1 MSYCI
6 NPDCESRENPHE
18 LAACESCGTPLLI
31 NNRFH
36 ILHPLHLKPYDISD
50 VFEVI
55 DTDENETIKVMKV
68 LKIPD
73 QKHVELLEREAYAL
87 RRLIRT
93 RVPKT
98 GLNDY
103 FVVNYSHFT
112 HPLHCLV
119 MEKIEGQNLEEWVE
133 QYGKISQKLALNWLT
148 QLLEILKYLHENH
161 FFHRDIKPTNI
172 IIRPDGQLVLIDF
185 GSVREVSSTYLSK
198 LSAGFKQEE
207 FYEPSVTITGTAGYI
222 PLEQVNGKVIPQS
235 DFYAL
240 GRTIVHLVTGIHPIN
255 LLEDDKTGKLIW
267 RNQAPHISNTFANL
281 LEWLME
287 PRIFKRPLNAQ
298 TILQELS
305 RWFHFKLKL
314 ESLSKTIYFRSTAT
328 VLVAVLG
335 WGAYNGFLL
344 WRVSSLA
351 DQGLRNL
358 LKQQY
363 SDAKSNFEEALKLK
377 PKDTDLH
384 YSLGQ
389 ACERLGDDN
398 CSLTQYKLA
407 IQLNENNWEAHQS
420 IGLFYD
426 RNDQLSDAEK
436 HYQKAMELEPLITD
450 IAINNLARLKNLQPN
465 YDDAIDLIEQG
476 LKISTVPEIRA
487 SYYKNLGWAQFK
499 LGDYDQAISSLQ
511 ASLRLDPKFPGTYCL
526 IVKVQK
532 ASGKPIE
539 QETLGKCVTSEH
551 DQPEVNQWRRE
562 LVFNRDD
569 K

>member
-1 MSYCI
+1 
-6 NPDCESRENPHE
+6 
-18 LAACESCGTPLLI
+18 
-31 NNRFH
+31 
-36 ILHPLHLKPYDISD
+36 
-50 VFEVI
+50 
-55 DTDENETIKVMKV
+55 
-68 LKIPD
+68 
-73 QKHVELLEREAYAL
+73 
-87 RRLIRT
+87 
-93 RVPKT
+93 
-98 GLNDY
+98 
-103 FVVNYSHFT
+103 
-112 HPLHCLV
+112 
-119 MEKIEGQNLEEWVE
+119 
-133 QYGKISQKLALNWLT
+133 
-148 QLLEILKYLHENH
+148 
-161 FFHRDIKPTNI
+161 
-172 IIRPDGQLVLIDF
+172 
-185 GSVREVSSTYLSK
+185 
-198 LSAGFKQEE
+198 
-207 FYEPSVTITGTAGYI
+207 
-222 PLEQVNGKVIPQS
+222 
-235 DFYAL
+235 
-240 GRTIVHLVTGIHPIN
+240 
-255 LLEDDKTGKLIW
+255 
-267 RNQAPHISNTFANL
+267 
-281 LEWLME
+281 ME

>member
-1 MSYCI
+1 
-6 NPDCESRENPHE
+6 
-18 LAACESCGTPLLI
+18 
-31 NNRFH
+31 
-36 ILHPLHLKPYDISD
+36 
-50 VFEVI
+50 
-55 DTDENETIKVMKV
+55 
-68 LKIPD
+68 
-73 QKHVELLEREAYAL
+73 
-87 RRLIRT
+87 
-93 RVPKT
+93 
-98 GLNDY
+98 
-103 FVVNYSHFT
+103 
-112 HPLHCLV
+112 